1 MKYCENCQAL
11 EKCEMYGGCWN
22 PPAKERP
29 ASGGRRPSACSL
41 LGDVIEAPGP
51 YDVVRAHNSEL
62 WLVVD
67 AHRDAILW
75 TEQQLAADAAA
86 EALNGMARLKAL
98 HDCMAPNGEQMGE
111 SVLSVAVGSAAVIGA
126 RLIMDIAPMTA
137 LFQTMPREELIR
149 FDTRQITP
157 EQWQITH
164 HPLPDIE

>member
-1 MKYCENCQAL
+1 MPKKSTPTKRKDVAEQ
-11 EKCEMYGGCWN
+11 
-22 PPAKERP
+22 PT
-29 ASGGRRPSACSL
+29 SGGRRPSACSL

-98 HDCMAPNGEQMGE
+98 HDCMDPQGFFARKIEKI
-111 SVLSVAVGSAAVIGA
+111 LS
-126 RLIMDIAPMTA
+126 
-137 LFQTMPREELIR
+137 
-149 FDTRQITP
+149 P
-157 EQWQITH
+157 ENDQAHLRAQ
-164 HPLPDIE
+164 

>member
-1 MKYCENCQAL
+1 MPK
-11 EKCEMYGGCWN
+11 KST
-22 PPAKERP
+22 PPKRKDVAEQP

-98 HDCMAPNGEQMGE
+98 HDCMGPNGFFARKIEKILSPENELSAPAAGSGE
-111 SVLSVAVGSAAVIGA
+111 STS
-126 RLIMDIAPMTA
+126 
-137 LFQTMPREELIR
+137 
-149 FDTRQITP
+149 
-157 EQWQITH
+157 TH
-164 HPLPDIE
+164 QSK

>member
-1 MKYCENCQAL
+1 MKTVKCPRCQGL
-11 EKCEMYGGCWN
+11 GGYPRCLQCDN
-22 PPAKERP
+22 KLVVKEEADDRLP
-29 ASGGRRPSACSL
+29 RTACSL

-98 HDCMAPNGEQMGE
+98 HDCMDPKGFFARKIEKI
-111 SVLSVAVGSAAVIGA
+111 LS
-126 RLIMDIAPMTA
+126 
-137 LFQTMPREELIR
+137 
-149 FDTRQITP
+149 P
-157 EQWQITH
+157 ENVRS
-164 HPLPDIE
+164 LPPGTSEMSEP